1 MAAQHLTVLTH
12 PEFPQV
18 LDGSLSR
25 LDQMVTR
32 VLAKTAVTYLLG
44 QCNFE
49 DEYCDCREPATVH
62 HLESEQEFCLRHFQ
76 AVTRG

>member
-1 MAAQHLTVLTH
+1 MAAQRVTVLTH

-18 LDGSLSR
+18 LDRSLAQLNR
-25 LDQMVTR
+25 LVTR
-32 VLAKTAVTYLLG
+32 TVSLHFLLS
-44 QCNFE
+44 QCDFE
-49 DEYCDCREPATVH
+49 DEHCNCRAQATVH